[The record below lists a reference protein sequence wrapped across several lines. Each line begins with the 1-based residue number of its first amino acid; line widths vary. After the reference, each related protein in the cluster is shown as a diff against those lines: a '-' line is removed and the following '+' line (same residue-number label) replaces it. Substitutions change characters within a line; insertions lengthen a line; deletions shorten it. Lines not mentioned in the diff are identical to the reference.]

1 MYLHE
6 PYLTSCA
13 SLINCITVVATFKLL
28 LRSTLLPLSVQGD
41 LRGFNIRVFP
51 LHLRTMHE
59 VAERVE
65 GLRFPV
71 YSVGAVLVYRR
82 SIAGVLDVQR
92 LKVMHGTGHQVT
104 YRGQ

>member
-1 MYLHE
+1 ML
-6 PYLTSCA
+6 
-13 SLINCITVVATFKLL
+13 LIHNM
-28 LRSTLLPLSVQGD
+28 LLPLSVQSD
-41 LRGFNIRVFP
+41 LRGFNIRIFP
-51 LHLRTMHE
+51 LNLRTVHE

-71 YSVGAVLVYRR
+71 HSAGAVLVYRR

-92 LKVMHGTGHQVT
+92 LKEMHGTGHQVT